1 MFGSIVP
8 VELLRFRGA
17 APDARFDS
25 TTPCRKRMS
34 ARNSGPNVAPDV
46 LMTVTESFASMF
58 EQSLASQRIKPG
70 AILVGRIVEI
80 GPDVVLVNAGLKSE
94 AVIPVE
100 QFKNDRG
107 ELEISVGDDVEVAL
121 DSVEDG
127 NGETRLSREKAKR
140 ARTWSRLEEAFEKQE
155 IVKGI
160 INGRVKGGF
169 TVEIDFVRAFLPGSL
184 VDVRPVRDPSYLEGK
199 TLEFK
204 VIKLDQ
210 KRNNVVVSRRAV
222 VEQEYSAERT
232 ELLEKLQEGAV
243 VKGTVK
249 NLTDY
254 GAFVDLGGIDGL
266 LHITDMAWKRVKH
279 PSEVVTVGDEID
291 VRILK
296 FDRERQRVSLGI
308 KQLGNDPWQNIAR
321 RYPTG
326 SRLFGKVTNI
336 ADYGCFVEIEEG
348 VEGLVHVS
356 EMDWTNKNVNPS
368 KVVHI
373 GQEVEVMVL
382 DIDEERRRISL
393 GIKQCQSNPWKDF
406 GDNFNRG
413 DKVSGQIK
421 SITDFG
427 IFIGLSGGIDGLVH
441 LSDISWDIPGEE
453 AVRNYQ
459 KSQTVEAMVLSIDP
473 ERERISLG
481 IKQLAKDPFST
492 WIAEHPKGTI
502 VKGTVREVD
511 AKGAIIDLGG
521 GVEGHLRASELSRDR
536 VEDARTVLKVDQE
549 VEARFTNVD
558 RKSRTIA
565 LSIKAK
571 EIHEEAEAV
580 QSYRTGE
587 SSSSG
592 TSLGDL
598 LKEQI
603 GGQES

>member
-1 MFGSIVP
+1 M
-8 VELLRFRGA
+8 
-17 APDARFDS
+17 
-25 TTPCRKRMS
+25 
-34 ARNSGPNVAPDV
+34 
-46 LMTVTESFASMF
+46 TESFAELF
-58 EQSLASQRIKPG
+58 EQSLASQRIRPG
-70 AILVGRIVEI
+70 QILTGRVIDV
-80 GPDVVLVNAGLKSE
+80 GPDVVVVSAGLKSE
-94 AVIPVE
+94 AVIPVQ
-100 QFKNDRG
+100 QFKNERG
-107 ELEISVGDDVEVAL
+107 EVEVKVGDDVEVAL

-127 NGETRLSREKAKR
+127 SGETRLSREKAKR
-140 ARTWSRLEEAFEKQE
+140 ARTWERLETAFEKGE
-155 IVKGI
+155 VVTGL

-232 ELLEKLQEGAV
+232 ELLDKLQEGTV
-243 VKGTVK
+243 IKGVVK

-279 PSEVVTVGDEID
+279 PSEVVKVGDEID

-296 FDRERQRVSLGI
+296 FDRERSRVSLGL
-308 KQLGNDPWQNIAR
+308 KQLGADPWENIAR
-321 RYPTG
+321 RYPPNT
-326 SRLFGKVTNI
+326 RVFGKVTNI
-336 ADYGCFVEIEEG
+336 ADYGAFVEIEDG

-356 EMDWTNKNVNPS
+356 EMDWTNKNVNPA
-368 KVVHI
+368 KVVHS

-382 DIDEERRRISL
+382 DVDEERRRISL
-393 GIKQCQSNPWKDF
+393 GLKQCKQNPWKEF
-406 GDNFNRG
+406 SENFNRG

-427 IFIGLSGGIDGLVH
+427 VFIGLAGNIDGLVH
-441 LSDISWDIPGEE
+441 LSDLSWDVAGEE

-459 KSQTVEAMVLSIDP
+459 KGQQVEAMVLSIDP

-481 IKQLAKDPFST
+481 IKQLAQDPFSEY
-492 WIAEHPKGTI
+492 IATNPKGTI
-502 VKGTVREVD
+502 VKGVVKEVD
-511 AKGAIIDLGG
+511 ARGAVIDLGNG
-521 GVEGHLRASELSRDR
+521 IEGQLGASELGRDR
-536 VEDARTVLKVDQE
+536 VEDARTVLKVGQE
-549 VEARFTNVD
+549 IEARFTGVD
-558 RKSRTIA
+558 RKTRTIA

-571 EIHEEAEAV
+571 EIHEEQEAV
-580 QSYRTGE
+580 SNYRSE
-587 SSSSG
+587 QPSSG

-603 GGQES
+603 GGDR